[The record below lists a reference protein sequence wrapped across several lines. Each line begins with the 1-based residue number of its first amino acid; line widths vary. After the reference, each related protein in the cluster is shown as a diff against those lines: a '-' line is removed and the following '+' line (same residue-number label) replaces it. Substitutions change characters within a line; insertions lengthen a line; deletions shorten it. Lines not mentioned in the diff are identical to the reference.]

1 MSDYLKNLKIEKDV
15 IDAINKIKKLQAQRI
30 NPDRNGMISALRD
43 AKITALKEILD
54 LECKQ
59 GDENWKLFG
68 DVTDN
73 ELYCKLEQYQKGLEN
88 YCIERIGKQLYNELM
103 SRKSEV

>member
-30 NPDRNGMISALRD
+30 NPDRNGMISALCD
-43 AKITALKEILD
+43 AKMTAPIEITT
-54 LECKQ
+54 LEFSQ
-59 GDENWKLFG
+59 GDMNWKLF
-68 DVTDN
+68 DNFTDN
-73 ELYCKLEQYQKGLEN
+73 ELYYKLEQYQKGLEN
-88 YCIERIGKQLYNELM
+88 YCIERIGKQLYDELM